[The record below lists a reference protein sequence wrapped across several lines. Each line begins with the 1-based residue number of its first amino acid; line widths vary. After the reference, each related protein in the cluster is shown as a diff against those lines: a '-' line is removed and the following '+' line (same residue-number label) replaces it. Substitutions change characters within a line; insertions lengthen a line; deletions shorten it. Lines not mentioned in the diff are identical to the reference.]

1 MTRGAAA
8 KWLTGL
14 GTALLV
20 ATNLVAVLQRMGDG
34 WGGEAAP
41 VPATPAGGNQASS
54 PATEVNDG
62 TLVAELNEPLTPAA
76 ATVSLP
82 RPTRAPAD
90 LVLLISVD
98 GLRED
103 AVFPLAR
110 NMHRLANEGTS
121 AVNARTV
128 SKASTLPSHASM
140 VSGVDWDRHGLAH
153 NSYRPEMGHI
163 QYPTIF
169 SRAQQAGLPTALFV
183 AKQKLK
189 HLLNPDSVGHF
200 AVGGVYCSRVNA
212 LAVPHLM
219 QAERG
224 LVFVHFSEPDAA
236 GHRHGWGSDEYAEA
250 VRKADRCVGALVDT
264 LKARGKLE
272 RTLLLLTADHGGHDH
287 NHGSHR
293 ELDRRIPWVLW
304 GGPAVPHQRLK
315 RTVYNT
321 DTAATILTALGL
333 ESPADMHGRPVS
345 EAFAADPPAGD
356 WHSPPTRVKQGP

>member
-1 MTRGAAA
+1 MRDGA

-14 GTALLV
+14 GTVLLV
-20 ATNLVAVLQRMGDG
+20 AGNLALLQRMR
-34 WGGEAAP
+34 GEPDAAAP
-41 VPATPAGGNQASS
+41 ATAA
-54 PATEVNDG
+54 ALEADD
-62 TLVAELNEPLTPAA
+62 TLVAELNEAAASAPAALPTPA
-76 ATVSLP
+76 V
-82 RPTRAPAD
+82 PTALAD
-90 LVLLISVD
+90 LVLLVSVD

-110 NMHRLANEGTS
+110 HMHRLSVEGTN
-121 AVNARTV
+121 ALNARTV

-140 VSGVDWDRHGLAH
+140 VSGVDIDRHGLGH
-153 NSYRPEMGHI
+153 NNYRPEMGHI

-189 HLLNPDSVGHF
+189 HLLDPAGVDHF
-200 AVGGVYCSRVNA
+200 AVGGVFCSRVNRLA
-212 LAVPHLM
+212 LPHLRE
-219 QAERG
+219 AERG

-236 GHRHGWGSDEYAEA
+236 GHRHGWESPEYAEA
-250 VRKADRCVGALVDT
+250 VAKADRCVGELVET

-287 NHGSHR
+287 NHGSRR
-293 ELDRRIPWVLW
+293 EQDRRIPWVLW
-304 GGPAVPHQRLK
+304 GGPAVAHQRLK

-333 ESPADMHGRPVS
+333 ESPPDMHGRPVN
-345 EAFAADPPAGD
+345 EAFR
-356 WHSPPTRVKQGP
+356 SPPP

>member
-1 MTRGAAA
+1 MRGATA

-20 ATNLVAVLQRMGDG
+20 ASNYAVLQRMADGGSSGDG
-34 WGGEAAP
+34 AA
-41 VPATPAGGNQASS
+41 AIPAG
-54 PATEVNDG
+54 EVNDG
-62 TLVAELNEPLTPAA
+62 TLVAELSEAAAPAA
-76 ATVSLP
+76 AAAAGVP
-82 RPTRAPAD
+82 APARAPAD
-90 LVLLISVD
+90 LVLLVSVD

-110 NMHRLANEGTS
+110 NMHRLAVEGTS
-121 AVNARTV
+121 AVNARTI

-140 VSGVDWDRHGLAH
+140 VSGVDFDRHGLAH

-183 AKQKLK
+183 AKLKLK
-189 HLLNPDSVGHF
+189 HLLNPDSVDHF

-212 LAVPHLM
+212 LAVPYLLK
-219 QAERG
+219 AERG

-236 GHRHGWGSDEYAEA
+236 GHRHGWGSDEYAQA
-250 VRKADRCVGALVDT
+250 VRKADRCVGELVDT
-264 LKARGKLE
+264 LEARGKLD

-287 NHGSHR
+287 NHSSHWKH
-293 ELDRRIPWVLW
+293 DRRIPWVLW

-321 DTAATILTALGL
+321 DTAATVLTALGL

-345 EAFAADPPAGD
+345 EAFAAPSAPVDEAAPASD
-356 WHSPPTRVKQGP
+356 WHSPAARAKQGP